1 MVLVRVIA
9 RNGKISRKLATSR
22 WWLPAAVSMTALS
35 FGFRGSKIAGSMDI
49 VLISEDRELGR
60 ICREILNE
68 ILKEPWTLSHAGADD
83 VIPHADLCLWDYS
96 PDAPPARYRHPA
108 SSKHL
113 YLVSRNDLAGFRKQ
127 TSVSEANILLK
138 PVTPVTLAAFL
149 GFAVSRPAS
158 SAVREDRDEILQC
171 LVQTNLTLQEYD
183 QDRTNFLA
191 RAVHDFRAPLTA
203 LSGYC
208 GLMLDESFGPI
219 SEAQQEVLRRMRHSA
234 HRLSRM
240 ASAMFQLSVA
250 RHSRRRPD
258 LQRGDLQEC
267 LDQALHEIAT
277 FADERRIT
285 ITSEL
290 EPVDEGLLF
299 EPGQMEQ
306 VLINILDN
314 ACKFTPKA
322 GVIEI
327 RGYPFF
333 WERRSG
339 QAGLPPSIERR
350 HSAIQT
356 PNSYRIDIT
365 DSGPA
370 VPKEH
375 LGKIF
380 EEYAS
385 YSGGRDRSGGGL
397 GLAICRLIMAQHDGR
412 IWAENTDLGP
422 RFSMVLPMHRS
433 QLPVG
438 DSEESVAFE
447 KLRRFNIHAGV

>member
-1 MVLVRVIA
+1 
-9 RNGKISRKLATSR
+9 
-22 WWLPAAVSMTALS
+22 
-35 FGFRGSKIAGSMDI
+35 MDI
-49 VLISEDRELGR
+49 VLVSEDRELYR
-60 ICREILNE
+60 VCLEILDE
-68 ILKEPWTLSHAGADD
+68 ILSQPWTLSAAGESDA
-83 VIPHADLCLWDYS
+83 VSHADLCIWDYQS
-96 PDAPPARYRHPA
+96 DGALPNCGHGF

-113 YLVSRNDLAGFRKQ
+113 YLVSRKDLPGFRRQ
-127 TSVSEANILLK
+127 TAVAEASILLK

-149 GFAVSRPAS
+149 GFAVSSRGNDPL
-158 SAVREDRDEILQC
+158 REDRDELLQC

-208 GLMLDESFGPI
+208 GLMQDESFGPI
-219 SEAQQEVLRRMRHSA
+219 NEAQREVLRRMRRSA
-234 HRLSRM
+234 QRLSRM
-240 ASAMFQLSVA
+240 ASAMFQLSI
-250 RHSRRRPD
+250 SRQVKNRPNFE
-258 LQRGDLQEC
+258 RGDLQEC
-267 LDQALHEIAT
+267 LNQALHEIAP

-285 ITSEL
+285 ITPEL
-290 EPVDEGLLF
+290 EPADEGLLF
-299 EPGQMEQ
+299 DPEQMEQ

-322 GVIEI
+322 GAIEI

-339 QAGLPPSIERR
+339 QSGLPHVIERR
-350 HSAIQT
+350 RSVKQE

-365 DSGPA
+365 DSGA
-370 VPKEH
+370 AIAAE
-375 LGKIF
+375 LLDTIF

-397 GLAICRLIMAQHDGR
+397 GLAICRLIVTQHEGR
-412 IWAENTDLGP
+412 VWAENTDLGP
-422 RFSMVLPMHRS
+422 RFSIVLPLDRS

-438 DSEESVAFE
+438 DAEENVPF
-447 KLRRFNIHAGV
+447 KKMRRLNVHAGV

>member
-1 MVLVRVIA
+1 M
-9 RNGKISRKLATSR
+9 NCGGSPEGGS
-22 WWLPAAVSMTALS
+22 LP
-35 FGFRGSKIAGSMDI
+35 GSLKEGGSMDI
-49 VLISEDRELGR
+49 VLISEDRELYR
-60 ICREILNE
+60 VCLEILDE
-68 ILKEPWTLSHAGADD
+68 ILHQPWTLSAASPDD
-83 VIPHADLCLWDYS
+83 AISQADLCIWDYQADV
-96 PDAPPARYRHPA
+96 PLPNYGDRV

-113 YLVSRNDLAGFRKQ
+113 YLVSRKDLPEFRRQ
-127 TSVSEANILLK
+127 MAVAEAHILLK

-149 GFAVSRPAS
+149 GFAVSSRGNDPL
-158 SAVREDRDEILQC
+158 REDRDEILQC

-219 SEAQQEVLRRMRHSA
+219 NETQQEVLGRMRHSA
-234 HRLSRM
+234 QRLSRM
-240 ASAMFQLSVA
+240 ASAMFQLSIA
-250 RHSRRRPD
+250 RHVKKRPD
-258 LQRGDLQEC
+258 FERGDLREC
-267 LDQALHEIAT
+267 LDQALHEIAP

-285 ITSEL
+285 VTPEL
-290 EPVDEGLLF
+290 EAGDDGLFF

-339 QAGLPPSIERR
+339 QAGMPPGAERR
-350 HSAIQT
+350 HSANQE

-365 DSGPA
+365 DSGA
-370 VPKEH
+370 AIPKEH
-375 LGKIF
+375 LESIF

-397 GLAICRLIMAQHDGR
+397 GLAICRLIVTQHEGR
-412 IWAENTDLGP
+412 VWAENTELGP
-422 RFSMVLPMHRS
+422 RFSIVLPLDRS

-438 DSEESVAFE
+438 DAEEDVAFE
-447 KLRRFNIHAGV
+447 KLRRLNVHAAV